1 MSGEVLSSNDQ
12 IYDSN
17 NENFENNFSQNLNIK
32 SEEIFNNNINTQNP
46 SKQNPQFSE
55 EQVVW
60 ELEIWKRAEQTKF
73 KAYLKGLEF
82 EFLSKLSEDY
92 KLKEDEN
99 EKEIKSK
106 INELNTLQ
114 TRVKKKASELEGRES
129 KLMLMEGE
137 LKNKI
142 SEVARQLTNK
152 DEEII
157 YLQKRFKENK
167 SDLEKEKLNLV
178 KQLQEKDKDYKILEE
193 NFRKFK
199 KEIDESPLSVLK
211 HELSKKSLEFEEQAR
226 CTERINEEKEKYK
239 SQCEKLKMELIKMK
253 KLFEQEKESLFKQ
266 KIDEIEKL
274 KFEIYN
280 QKISQ
285 NEINELQELRNKIKN
300 LTDEKEAGLKER
312 DSNSNNFNLPP
323 QNSYNGNNLL
333 QNQIK
338 KKEFKI
344 VSIPKKNKT
353 ENFGS
358 TINVRTELEKLN
370 QEKYNL
376 INSGMYHENDNLII
390 QIDNRIRRLQEIE
403 Y

>member
-32 SEEIFNNNINTQNP
+32 SEEIFNSNINTQNP

-353 ENFGS
+353 ENFVS

>member
-1 MSGEVLSSNDQ
+1 MSEDVMSSNDQ

-17 NENFENNFSQNLNIK
+17 NENYENNFSQNLNIK
-32 SEEIFNNNINTQNP
+32 SEEIFNNNIISQNP
-46 SKQNPQFSE
+46 IKQYPQLSE

-60 ELEIWKRAEQTKF
+60 ELEVWKRAEQTKF

-92 KLKEDEN
+92 KLKEEEH

-137 LKNKI
+137 LKSKI
-142 SEVARQLTNK
+142 NEVARQLTNK

-167 SDLEKEKLNLV
+167 NDLEKEKLNLV
-178 KQLQEKDKDYKILEE
+178 KQLQEKDKEYKILEE
-193 NFRKFK
+193 NFGKFK

-211 HELSKKSLEFEEQAR
+211 HELNKKSLELEEQVR
-226 CTERINEEKEKYK
+226 DRDRINEEKEKYK

-253 KLFEQEKESLFKQ
+253 KLFEQEKESLYKQ

-285 NEINELQELRNKIKN
+285 NEISELQELRNKIKS
-300 LTDEKEAGLKER
+300 LSDEKESGIKEK
-312 DSNSNNFNLPP
+312 DSNNNFNLPP
-323 QNSYNGNNLL
+323 QNSNYGNFVS
-333 QNQIK
+333 QNQTK
-338 KKEFKI
+338 KKEYKI
-344 VSIPKKNKT
+344 VSIPKRNKS
-353 ENFGS
+353 ENFGN
-358 TINVRTELEKLN
+358 TFNVRTELEKLN
-370 QEKYNL
+370 QERYNL

-390 QIDNRIRRLQEIE
+390 QIDNRIRRLQEME

>member
-1 MSGEVLSSNDQ
+1 MSGEVLSSNEQ

-32 SEEIFNNNINTQNP
+32 SEEIFNNNINTLNP

-178 KQLQEKDKDYKILEE
+178 KQLQEKDKEYKILEE

-285 NEINELQELRNKIKN
+285 NEINELQELRNKIKS

-312 DSNSNNFNLPP
+312 DSNSNNFNSPP
-323 QNSYNGNNLL
+323 QNSYNGNSLL
-333 QNQIK
+333 QNQTK
-338 KKEFKI
+338 KKEFKV